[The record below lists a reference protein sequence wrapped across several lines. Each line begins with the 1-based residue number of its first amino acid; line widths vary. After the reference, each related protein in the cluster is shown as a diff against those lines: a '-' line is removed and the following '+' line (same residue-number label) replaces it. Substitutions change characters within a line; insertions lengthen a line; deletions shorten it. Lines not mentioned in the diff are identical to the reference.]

1 MDKQQ
6 ILVVDDE
13 EINRIILMQM
23 FEDSLDEYELLEAG
37 NGLEAVEQIDRN
49 QNIVLILLD
58 VVMPIMDGFKVLEHM
73 QEKRLLEAIPVI
85 LITGES
91 IEDSEGRA
99 YDFGVAD
106 VIHKPF
112 LTHIVRRRSKNII
125 ELYQNKR
132 NMERRLKEQEIA
144 IRAQEKEIRE
154 TNEFMVDALSTVV
167 ESRNAETGDHTKR
180 IKYYTRIMANHLMEH
195 FPKYGLTPVTV
206 DGISRASVM
215 HDIGKIGISDT
226 ILLKPGRL
234 TNEEFDIMKT
244 HTV

>member
-85 LITGES
+85 LG
-91 IEDSEGRA
+91 
-99 YDFGVAD
+99 
-106 VIHKPF
+106 P
-112 LTHIVRRRSKNII
+112 LWRSPAP
-125 ELYQNKR
+125 LS
-132 NMERRLKEQEIA
+132 A
-144 IRAQEKEIRE
+144 APCCACSG
-154 TNEFMVDALSTVV
+154 TAL
-167 ESRNAETGDHTKR
+167 
-180 IKYYTRIMANHLMEH
+180 
-195 FPKYGLTPVTV
+195 
-206 DGISRASVM
+206 
-215 HDIGKIGISDT
+215 
-226 ILLKPGRL
+226 
-234 TNEEFDIMKT
+234 
-244 HTV
+244 

>member
-99 YDFGVAD
+99 
-106 VIHKPF
+106 
-112 LTHIVRRRSKNII
+112 
-125 ELYQNKR
+125 
-132 NMERRLKEQEIA
+132 
-144 IRAQEKEIRE
+144 
-154 TNEFMVDALSTVV
+154 
-167 ESRNAETGDHTKR
+167 
-180 IKYYTRIMANHLMEH
+180 
-195 FPKYGLTPVTV
+195 
-206 DGISRASVM
+206 
-215 HDIGKIGISDT
+215 
-226 ILLKPGRL
+226 
-234 TNEEFDIMKT
+234 
-244 HTV
+244 